1 LTARTHARNASNSR
15 KQSFLAISAAFP
27 RTHAA
32 YVVTYSTN
40 QYQFHNYVSVTHP
53 PFVVVIVVV
62 VVARASH
69 RIASRA
75 PAAHTLKTPRTT
87 SRAVTARAKAS
98 NRRANVNEA

>member
-40 QYQFHNYVSVTHP
+40 QCQNHNHVNVSHQ
-53 PFVVVIVVV
+53 PF
-62 VVARASH
+62 ASLSSSSRASH
-69 RIASRA
+69 RIASHRIA
-75 PAAHTLKTPRTT
+75 RTCGAHAEDAANNLA
-87 SRAVTARAKAS
+87 SGDGAREGIQS
-98 NRRANVNEA
+98 TRERE